1 MKTCVNISVV
11 LFSGIVLL
19 LSCQR
24 NNNADQ
30 SGDQKKTTLP
40 DWKKPAKIGFEL
52 KNAKEWLQDS
62 THTDLEKE
70 IVYAVNRTDKANFRK
85 MDTIVVPV
93 DLSGDLVYYLPFPLE
108 VPYLREIDKI
118 VLFSYPTQTFAAYEN
133 GILIRTGPTNM
144 GRQKDPTPTGL
155 FFANWKAKKT
165 ISTVND
171 EWELKWNF
179 NIENKQGIGWHQYTM
194 PGFPASHSCLRLTEN
209 DAKFLFNWAD
219 KWVLEDKSTVLVKGT
234 PVIVFGTYD
243 FKGEKPWRRLVRDP
257 HALDLSKEELET
269 IVSPY
274 KERVLSEQ
282 QKRKEY
288 NANR

>member
-1 MKTCVNISVV
+1 
-11 LFSGIVLL
+11 
-19 LSCQR
+19 
-24 NNNADQ
+24 
-30 SGDQKKTTLP
+30 
-40 DWKKPAKIGFEL
+40 
-52 KNAKEWLQDS
+52 
-62 THTDLEKE
+62 
-70 IVYAVNRTDKANFRK
+70 
-85 MDTIVVPV
+85 
-93 DLSGDLVYYLPFPLE
+93 LPFPLE